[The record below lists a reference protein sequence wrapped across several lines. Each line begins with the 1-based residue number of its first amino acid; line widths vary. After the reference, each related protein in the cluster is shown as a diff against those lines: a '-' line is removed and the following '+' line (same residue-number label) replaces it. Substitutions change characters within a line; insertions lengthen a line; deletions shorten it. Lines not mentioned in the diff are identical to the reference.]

1 LDGIS
6 TGTALRPDSSGAG
19 GDGRR
24 PVFWLRPVFVPL
36 RQFLDRMPVALT
48 FGLWGMFFLE
58 GWTCHVL
65 ELRDADGSGSPILGF
80 IGPTL
85 ATVLWTATYFWS
97 RWSYAGAAYHFHA
110 DALEV
115 VEQGRRWLL
124 PLARVTAV
132 EIECSRAQAR
142 LDLGSLFLFVS
153 TGLSTGP
160 GEGREVTC
168 LRLPD
173 VPHPHHARA
182 RIVELVEQA
191 KLDLGAQPA

>member
-1 LDGIS
+1 MDGIS
-6 TGTALRPDSSGAG
+6 TGTALTSDSSGAG

-24 PVFWLRPVFVPL
+24 PVFWLRPEFVPL
-36 RQFLDRMPVALT
+36 HQFLERMPLALT

-65 ELRDADGSGSPILGF
+65 ELRGADGNVAPLLGF
-80 IGPTL
+80 IGPVL
-85 ATVLWTATYFWS
+85 AIVLWAATYYWN
-97 RWSYAGAAYHFHA
+97 RRSYAGAAYHFHA

-115 VEQGRRWLL
+115 VEKDRRWLL

-142 LDLGSLFLFVS
+142 HDLGNLFLFLS
-153 TGLSTGP
+153 IGTG
-160 GEGREVTC
+160 GREVTC
-168 LRLPD
+168 LRLTD

-182 RIVELVEQA
+182 RIVELVDHA
-191 KLDLGAQPA
+191 KRGHALQPA